1 MEAYADFVDTSESPL
16 LLARGDIGG
25 GATLAVHSYPRP
37 SAAAFG
43 GDETAATTTVTVNE
57 RALYL
62 RRSRQLLSLTRR
74 RSLKGAA

>member
-1 MEAYADFVDTSESPL
+1 MEAYADFVDTSASPL

-25 GATLAVHSYPRP
+25 GATLAVHSFPRL
-37 SAAAFG
+37 SAAVFG

-74 RSLKGAA
+74 RSLKGE